1 VIGEVGRVWRRGSAP
16 LPQETDHLLAAAEEA
31 RRASLTGH
39 GGFMCAM
46 ERGSSP
52 DRPSGDEPG
61 GSSFQPPDTPT
72 GPQAPAPQ
80 PGAQGMGAE
89 GRPPGQGQ
97 PPGPERPADY
107 GGPVPPGG
115 WEQPVATRPDAWADA
130 PLSGWWRRVGA
141 YILDAI
147 FTALVSWVGVT
158 LIYAGSEAAGVIL
171 VLAGIVVAFFYYPV
185 TMMREGEHNG
195 KSLGKQILAIRVV
208 KDDGQPVTFGF
219 ALLREF
225 VVKYLLFQVVGG
237 FLFGIPWLIDVL
249 WPLWDSENRAL
260 HDMIVKSHVVEA

>member
-1 VIGEVGRVWRRGSAP
+1 
-16 LPQETDHLLAAAEEA
+16 
-31 RRASLTGH
+31 
-39 GGFMCAM
+39 M

-52 DRPSGDEPG
+52 DRPSGDESG

-72 GPQAPAPQ
+72 GPQAPAPE
-80 PGAQGMGAE
+80 PGARGTSAE

-97 PPGPERPADY
+97 SPRGGRPPGDAPPAPGPESPPSY

-115 WEQPVATRPDAWADA
+115 WEQPVATQPEVWAGA

>member
-1 VIGEVGRVWRRGSAP
+1 V
-16 LPQETDHLLAAAEEA
+16 
-31 RRASLTGH
+31 
-39 GGFMCAM
+39 
-46 ERGSSP
+46 
-52 DRPSGDEPG
+52 
-61 GSSFQPPDTPT
+61 
-72 GPQAPAPQ
+72 
-80 PGAQGMGAE
+80 
-89 GRPPGQGQ
+89 
-97 PPGPERPADY
+97 PGPESPPSY

-115 WEQPVATRPDAWADA
+115 WEQPVATQPAAWAGA

-195 KSLGKQILAIRVV
+195 KSLGKQVFAIRVV

-260 HDMIVKSHVVEA
+260 HDMVVKSHVVEA